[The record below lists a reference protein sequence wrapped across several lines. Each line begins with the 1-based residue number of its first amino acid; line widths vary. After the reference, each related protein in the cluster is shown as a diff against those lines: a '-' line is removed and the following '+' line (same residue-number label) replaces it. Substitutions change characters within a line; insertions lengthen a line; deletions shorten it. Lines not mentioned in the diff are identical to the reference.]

1 MASAQVLDADDSNSL
16 SFAELAVGLR
26 KLNVRHC
33 AHRTC
38 CLINAR
44 RRVHVCVCVRVRVC
58 VRGTGGGGGTGGVT
72 TAAACVCFC
81 SAVCAAV
88 FATVHASPPLLVGH
102 LCTRSCLSKYFV
114 IP

>member
-1 MASAQVLDADDSNSL
+1 MASAQVLDADYSNSL

-44 RRVHVCVCVRVRVC
+44 RRVHVCVRVRVRVC

-72 TAAACVCFC
+72 TAAASMCFC
-81 SAVCAAV
+81 PAVCAAG
-88 FATVHASPPLLVGH
+88 FATARACIPLFACRTSLH
-102 LCTRSCLSKYFV
+102 QIMSK
-114 IP
+114 